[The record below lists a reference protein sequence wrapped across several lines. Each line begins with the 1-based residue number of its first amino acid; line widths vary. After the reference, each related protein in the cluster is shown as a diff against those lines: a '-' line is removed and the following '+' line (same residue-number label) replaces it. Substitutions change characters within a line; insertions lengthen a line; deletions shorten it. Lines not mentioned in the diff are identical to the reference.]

1 MDSIKLFE
9 QFNTQ
14 DSYAILFIMLI
25 AFLFGLLLGY
35 ILRSRRVKLLRQ
47 ELKEREKE
55 LADSHSEL
63 EGLREELALKEADL
77 KKAGFATQEAEAR
90 AERLDGEKGQLHRDI
105 FQLNRKIEALE
116 AAAQTQALAPEAM
129 AELNSQLATRDSEVA
144 YLTSQLAALQQQLD
158 VLQSQNQE
166 LSTTLEEEDQ
176 SLNSLAQ
183 IQSIYNATRQRLEAM
198 EAKLE
203 RLEGENVE
211 LRNELTGIIKENSRG
226 MSLATSIQESMAPL
240 EVGPLH
246 PRPGMPDAELIEEEP
261 AQVFSPDQKKV
272 YEKLILPEDVPEW
285 DDLTRI
291 EGIGPFLERKL
302 NEIGVYTYNEIAAWD
317 SARIQEV
324 TAAIQYFEGRIER
337 DQWVEQAANLALK
350 KQDNPDAFRKNT
362 SGALSNDPED
372 LKIIEGIGS
381 KIEELLKQAGIGD
394 WESLATADVE
404 QIKAILD
411 AAGPSF
417 RIHDPGTWPAQAR
430 LAHNGEWAVLREYQ
444 EELKGGKMAD

>member
-1 MDSIKLFE
+1 MDSIKLFD
-9 QFNTQ
+9 QFSTQ

-47 ELKEREKE
+47 ELKEREKG
-55 LADSHSEL
+55 LADARAEL
-63 EGLREELALKEADL
+63 ESLHEELALKEADI
-77 KKAGFATQEAEAR
+77 KRAGFATQEAEAR
-90 AERLDGEKGQLHRDI
+90 AERLEGEKGNLHRDI
-105 FQLNRKIEALE
+105 FQLNRKIETLE
-116 AAAQTQALAPEAM
+116 ANAQAQVAAPETIAD
-129 AELNSQLATRDSEVA
+129 LNNQLAARDSEVE
-144 YLTSQLAALQQQLD
+144 YLTSQLAGLQQQLAA
-158 VLQSQNQE
+158 LQSQNQE
-166 LSTTLEEEDQ
+166 LSTTLEAEDQ

-226 MSLATSIQESMAPL
+226 LAASIQGSMAPL

-246 PRPGMPDAELIEEEP
+246 PRPGMPDAEPIDEEP
-261 AQVFSPDQKKV
+261 SQNFRPDQKKFH
-272 YEKLILPEDVPEW
+272 EKLILPEDVPEW

-302 NEIGVYTYNEIAAWD
+302 NEIGVFTYNEIAAWD

-350 KQDNPDAFRKNT
+350 KLDNPDAFRKNT
-362 SGALSNDPED
+362 SGALSNNPED
-372 LKIIEGIGS
+372 LKIVEGIGS

-404 QIKAILD
+404 QIRAILD

-417 RIHDPGTWPAQAR
+417 RVHDPGTWPTQAR

-444 EELKGGKMAD
+444 EELKGGKMVD